1 MIKKILQNGKW
12 AIFRIGGYKKNKM
25 NRFEIK
31 AIGRISGALGLTYP
45 FEEVVICESEDDIW
59 ESLYMG
65 RTESKTKWELS
76 SKPKIIKKHID
87 ISTKK
92 E

>member
-1 MIKKILQNGKW
+1 MENGQCS
-12 AIFRIGGYKKNKM
+12 ALVGIKNKM
-25 NRFEIK
+25 NRFKIK
-31 AIGRISGALGLTYP
+31 AIGRISNALGLTYP

-59 ESLYMG
+59 ESLFMG

-76 SKPKIIKKHID
+76 SKPKIIRKYID
-87 ISTKK
+87 IPEEK